1 MMTPSRSYLI
11 RGLYE
16 WIADNNMTPYLTVST
31 LIDGVSV
38 PIDFA
43 KDGKIVLNISH
54 AATKEL
60 RVGNDAVEFKARF
73 GSKIYH
79 IYVPISA
86 ILAIFAKESQKGMV
100 FSAADIENYDAI
112 MNEQNTTEPQPET
125 KAKKP
130 KLKLVKG

>member
-1 MMTPSRSYLI
+1 MTPSRPYLI

-31 LIDGVSV
+31 LIDGVAV
-38 PIDFA
+38 PMDFA

-54 AATKEL
+54 TATKEL

-73 GSKIYH
+73 GSKIHH

-86 ILAIFAKESQKGMV
+86 ILAVFAKESQKGMV
-100 FSAADIENYDAI
+100 FSATDIENYDET
-112 MNEQNTTEPQPET
+112 MNDANITDSKPET